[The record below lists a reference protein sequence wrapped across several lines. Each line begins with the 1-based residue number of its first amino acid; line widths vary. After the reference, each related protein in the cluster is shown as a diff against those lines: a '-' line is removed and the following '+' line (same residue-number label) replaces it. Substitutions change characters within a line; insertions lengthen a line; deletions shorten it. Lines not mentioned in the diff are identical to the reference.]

1 MHNFLETLFNIMSM
15 LRIHD
20 NRPLEETSLEAH
32 VALASHRYRALENRV
47 SAIEQELQAI
57 NGQIASNRKFFLKLI
72 ATAAAGLAS
81 ATVPMVVYFLNRA

>member
-1 MHNFLETLFNIMSM
+1 MSM

-32 VALASHRYRALENRV
+32 VALASHRYRVLENRV
-47 SAIEQELQAI
+47 FAIEEEIKSI
-57 NGQIASNRKFFLKLI
+57 NDQIASNRKFFLKLI

-81 ATVPMVVYFLNRA
+81 TTVPLVIYFLNKS